1 MREKLS
7 YILLIAAVI
16 GLPWW
21 FFNHMAQYALC
32 ESVKQIEQKY
42 DYKFKVIE
50 IKGTNER
57 IWQLEDRL
65 KTNPNDKSA
74 AEELKKLKEEKVMM
88 KEELQ
93 KIGGKK

>member
-1 MREKLS
+1 MKEKLS
-7 YILLIAAVI
+7 YILLIAALI
-16 GLPWW
+16 GFPWW

-57 IWQLEDRL
+57 IWQLEAEL
-65 KTNPNDKSA
+65 KKNPGNKTA
-74 AEELKKLKEEKVMM
+74 AEELKKLKEEKSLMT
-88 KEELQ
+88 EEL
-93 KIGGKK
+93 KELGKKR

>member
-1 MREKLS
+1 MKEKLAF
-7 YILLIAAVI
+7 ILVIFAVI

-57 IWQLEDRL
+57 IWQLEAEL
-65 KTNPNDKSA
+65 KKNPGNKTA
-74 AEELKKLKEEKVMM
+74 ADELKKLKEEKEIMR
-88 KEELQ
+88 EELK
-93 KIGGKK
+93 KIGEKR